1 MRLPLGVKM
10 TLASTLLVAVLVTV
24 LGYLHA
30 LKIRDVHD
38 ARAAEMR
45 DAFTQMAARRAE
57 SSATVL
63 AIALREALEGT
74 ELGTLS
80 SVVNGLVEQ
89 DPEVRY
95 ARVADRR
102 GRVLADSTRPIDA
115 GDLPQLEQGTEAAA
129 ATSTMVE
136 RESANGVPVLEIR
149 QPIVATIAGQPEVRG
164 LVIFGFDLS
173 RRDEKLAAIDAARRD
188 GTRESL
194 RSTFLIDGIALIL
207 GALLSLLAAQRFAAP
222 IRRLASTAARIS
234 QGDLDARVAV
244 TTSDEVGT
252 LGLQFNHMAG
262 RVRTLLEE
270 AVAKAELEREL
281 NLAREIQS
289 VLVPG
294 PGRHEAPG
302 IAVAGYYEPASS
314 CGGDFWDFAPLPR
327 GRTAIFVGDV
337 TGHGVPAAMLTAT
350 AKACIDTLREVHGEN
365 FQVAETMRV
374 LDRIIR
380 DTGRGNFFMTAVAT
394 VLDSAQSTLF
404 FTGAA
409 HPPGLL
415 LRWTESGMKLH
426 RLMSRGN
433 RLGDGTPGGFETKRI
448 RVEAGDLLVW
458 YTDGLTECYDAQGTQ
473 FGTRRLLRCLSRLDA
488 SATPEQVVSLLEQEL
503 LSFRAGVA
511 LEDDVTF
518 VVGKVQ

>member
-10 TLASTLLVAVLVTV
+10 TLTSTLLVAVLVTV

-38 ARAAEMR
+38 ERAAEMR
-45 DAFTQMAARRAE
+45 EAFSQMATRRAE
-57 SSATVL
+57 SSAAVL
-63 AIALREALEGT
+63 AVALREALEGT
-74 ELGTLS
+74 ELGTLA
-80 SVVNGLVEQ
+80 SVVHGLVEQ

-102 GRVLADSTRPIDA
+102 GRVLADSTRAIEA
-115 GDLPQLEQGTEAAA
+115 GDLPQLELGPKDAETT
-129 ATSTMVE
+129 ATLVE
-136 RESANGVPVLEIR
+136 KDSEDGGRVLEIR
-149 QPIVATIAGQPEVRG
+149 QPIVTVTDGKPDVRG
-164 LVIFGFDLS
+164 LVVFGFDLA
-173 RRDEKLAAIDAARRD
+173 RRDEKLAEIDVARRD

-194 RSTFLIDGIALIL
+194 RSTFLIDGVALVL

-222 IRRLASTAARIS
+222 IRRLAGTAARIS
-234 QGDLDARVAV
+234 QGDLDARVEV

-262 RVRTLLEE
+262 RVKTLLEE

-302 IAVAGYYEPASS
+302 IVVAGYYEPAST

-327 GRTAIFVGDV
+327 GRTAIMVGDV

-350 AKACIDTLREVHGEN
+350 AKASIDTLREVHGEN

-374 LDRIIR
+374 LDRVIR
-380 DTGRGNFFMTAVAT
+380 DTGRGNFFMTAVCN
-394 VLDSAQSTLF
+394 VLDSAQSTLYF
-404 FTGAA
+404 SGAA

-473 FGTRRLLRCLSRLDA
+473 FGTRRLLRCLSRLEA
-488 SATPEQVVSLLEQEL
+488 TATPEEVVALLEQEL
-503 LSFRAGVA
+503 KSFRDGVA

-518 VVGKVQ
+518 VVGKVR